1 MLFVVQYLL
10 IFETRSLVARG
21 NRFVFILFTV
31 KKQSPNSCFRPEND
45 RCVTRDSLL
54 PPTKQR
60 LACRQLMSLWNMR
73 SCRCEIHNNTSGVA
87 FWVFYPVSRSF
98 FTLTTMP
105 PKHRAI
111 RRPKRKFSGNQFTK
125 PSKENAKRTKEAKE
139 QAHGSNTLGQHT
151 KKSVSSEKLLLKS
164 NAMESKPGKVEF
176 WVLSFK
182 LIDWLIDYCFSE
194 SLESH
199 VQKVFKHAENCTKY
213 TFGFYRKVFTL
224 KRKQGKL
231 MFFRQDIWYT

>member
-1 MLFVVQYLL
+1 
-10 IFETRSLVARG
+10 
-21 NRFVFILFTV
+21 
-31 KKQSPNSCFRPEND
+31 
-45 RCVTRDSLL
+45 
-54 PPTKQR
+54 
-60 LACRQLMSLWNMR
+60 MSLWNTR
-73 SCRCEIHNNTSGVA
+73 SCRCEIHNNTSGLA

-139 QAHGSNTLGQHT
+139 EAHGSNTLGQHT

-182 LIDWLIDYCFSE
+182 LIDWLLFQRILGKSCSE
-194 SLESH
+194 SF
-199 VQKVFKHAENCTKY
+199 QTR
-213 TFGFYRKVFTL
+213 RKL
-224 KRKQGKL
+224 HKIYL
-231 MFFRQDIWYT
+231 WILP